1 MAYDQAALSSYVR
14 FYVTVVTQLEAVWSA
29 IERSQGAMREAL
41 GPSAEALRSL
51 DHPALTAALG
61 PAVTTPPA
69 LGTLWRPADPEHE
82 HAGGHRV
89 ERAGVPDLAGG
100 EHAAYPGDDVV
111 RRHPRGL
118 VDHNQMLVLIGDDEI
133 HVLRHIMR
141 GSGGGQAQFELRRC
155 GCLGGGIP
163 QDAPAGIGNAA
174 ALDQR
179 LDALARQAGQS
190 LGQRAVEPQPGR
202 AVAQRHG
209 QNVVVPLH
217 WSSCGPVRAIFKGMA
232 LALKGAAALGAAVPE
247 TAELGEPLHP

>member
-1 MAYDQAALSSYVR
+1 MMEQRVDHR
-14 FYVTVVTQLEAVWSA
+14 AVE
-29 IERSQGAMREAL
+29 I
-41 GPSAEALRSL
+41 
-51 DHPALTAALG
+51 
-61 PAVTTPPA
+61 
-69 LGTLWRPADPEHE
+69 
-82 HAGGHRV
+82 AGGRMN
-89 ERAGVPDLAGG
+89 D
-100 EHAAYPGDDVV
+100 
-111 RRHPRGL
+111 HPRGL

-202 AVAQRHG
+202 AVAQRHV
-209 QNVVVPLH
+209 QNVVFPLQ
-217 WSSCGPVRAIFKGMA
+217 WSSCGPVRAIFKVMA
-232 LALKGAAALGAAVPE
+232 PVSYTHLDVYKRQGSC
-247 TAELGEPLHP
+247 